1 MKNELLTDESLDT
14 GLNLKLRKNT
24 LLKDGSLV
32 AKVSNKTATVKSTLT
47 LIKNDGTITDTSL
60 MLHYLEVYQS
70 KLIHLLEQGYAVK
83 LMDLGVL
90 KIKHKGKLRNAS
102 DAENIS
108 NFTIG
113 FTPSKITLNSVKE
126 LSVDSVLKTDNSP
139 VIETVT
145 DVFRNESDG
154 FVTASQPVKLAGTK
168 LKIGNESGKLYFVPQ
183 VEVGDEFQNSEKS
196 EWIEVPYSKIFRD
209 KPSEL
214 IFFAPESLS
223 FGTKYKIR
231 IETSYLSGVS
241 VRTEALISESENVQL
256 KK

>member
-60 MLHYLEVYQS
+60 MLHHLEVYQS
-70 KLIHLLEQGYAVK
+70 KLIQLLAQGYDVK
-83 LMDLGVL
+83 LMDLGVV
-90 KIKHKGKLRNAS
+90 KIKHKGKLKNAS
-102 DAENIS
+102 DAENTS

-113 FTPSKITLNSVKE
+113 FTPSEITLNSVKE
-126 LSVDSVLKTDNSP
+126 LSVDSVSQTDNSP
-139 VIETVT
+139 TIETVT
-145 DVFRNESDG
+145 DVFRNETDG
-154 FVTASQPVKLAGTK
+154 FITANQVVKLSGTK

-183 VEVGDEFQNSEKS
+183 VEVGTAIQNSEKS

-214 IFFAPESLS
+214 LFFAPENLTS
-223 FGTKYKIR
+223 GTKYKIR
-231 IETSYLSGVS
+231 IETSYLSGGAT
-241 VRTEALISESENVQL
+241 RTTALSCESEVIAL
-256 KK
+256 V